1 VELQMKQVEEVEIVE
16 AVVRILVFKVVGV
29 VEA

>member
-16 AVVRILVFKVVGV
+16 AVVRILVFKAVGV